1 MTCIED
7 LRAAAQRRVPRMFYD
22 YVASGSWTETTL
34 RANESYFND
43 IQFRQRILVDIE
55 KRSLAWVPSAALP
68 CLALPCL
75 VSSPCPPR
83 LVSDIEL
90 GLMPSSSQMVG
101 QNVAMPVALSP
112 CGFGGMMWPNGE
124 AHAARAAEKFGV
136 PFSREMLCPAR
147 LLCPRGPLRE

>member
-55 KRSLAWVPSAALP
+55 KRSLAWVPSAA
-68 CLALPCL
+68 
-75 VSSPCPPR
+75 SPCFFF
-83 LVSDIEL
+83 L
-90 GLMPSSSQMVG
+90 
-101 QNVAMPVALSP
+101 
-112 CGFGGMMWPNGE
+112 
-124 AHAARAAEKFGV
+124 
-136 PFSREMLCPAR
+136 PF
-147 LLCPRGPLRE
+147 

>member
-55 KRSLAWVPSAALP
+55 KRSLAWVPSATLP
-68 CLALPCL
+68 CLAP
-75 VSSPCPPR
+75 SSCPSS
-83 LVSDIEL
+83 LVSDMEL
-90 GLMPSSSQMVG
+90 ETRVDVKQQPDGGAKRGNASR
-101 QNVAMPVALSP
+101 AL
-112 CGFGGMMWPNGE
+112 
-124 AHAARAAEKFGV
+124 
-136 PFSREMLCPAR
+136 
-147 LLCPRGPLRE
+147 PLRLWRHDVAKWRSPRSKGS